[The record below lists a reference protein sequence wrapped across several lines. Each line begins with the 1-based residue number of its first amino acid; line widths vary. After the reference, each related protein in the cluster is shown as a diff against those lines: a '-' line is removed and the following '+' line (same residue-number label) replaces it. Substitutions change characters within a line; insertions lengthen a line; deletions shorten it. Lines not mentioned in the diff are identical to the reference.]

1 MHKPTYALEIQ
12 SMLAHMDSNGEDE
25 KESSGTRT
33 DEEIEDIDV
42 YVEPDKGRITFIK
55 RTEPQPELRDAMQ
68 PAQSTPQ
75 PYVAYIAMTMSLLLI
90 FYLVTSAFLTVF
102 FPPVI
107 TITLFMKS
115 QAIQTTGTI
124 QLPARQ
130 ILPITL
136 IQSQSV
142 PTTGRGH
149 TDARSA
155 NGYIT
160 FYNGQLSDVTIPAG
174 TQIAGR
180 SGVLINTDADANIPA
195 ASINPPAFG
204 YITVPAHAINP
215 GSNGNIAAYDINSP
229 CCFASVIAKN
239 EEQFTGGQ
247 DERDFPI
254 VTRQDIDNAAS
265 TPKSTIAENMQAALQ
280 PQAKA
285 NETLITLPCSP
296 TVRPNHTIG
305 EEATQ
310 VTVTVSETCQSYAFS
325 TATFYSQVATIL
337 SQRAKKVLGARYTR
351 RGNILITRHATRMT
365 KTVVTIAFTSQAVF
379 EYALSTQAQR
389 QIKNLLAGKR
399 KQDALRILLLHPGIN
414 QAVIT
419 GIDDLAKLPKD
430 LHLLIVP

>member
-42 YVEPDKGRITFIK
+42 YVEHDKGRITFIK

-149 TDARSA
+149 TDA
-155 NGYIT
+155 
-160 FYNGQLSDVTIPAG
+160 
-174 TQIAGR
+174 
-180 SGVLINTDADANIPA
+180 
-195 ASINPPAFG
+195 
-204 YITVPAHAINP
+204 
-215 GSNGNIAAYDINSP
+215 
-229 CCFASVIAKN
+229 
-239 EEQFTGGQ
+239 
-247 DERDFPI
+247 
-254 VTRQDIDNAAS
+254 
-265 TPKSTIAENMQAALQ
+265 
-280 PQAKA
+280 
-285 NETLITLPCSP
+285 
-296 TVRPNHTIG
+296 
-305 EEATQ
+305 
-310 VTVTVSETCQSYAFS
+310 
-325 TATFYSQVATIL
+325 
-337 SQRAKKVLGARYTR
+337 
-351 RGNILITRHATRMT
+351 
-365 KTVVTIAFTSQAVF
+365 
-379 EYALSTQAQR
+379 
-389 QIKNLLAGKR
+389 
-399 KQDALRILLLHPGIN
+399 
-414 QAVIT
+414 
-419 GIDDLAKLPKD
+419 
-430 LHLLIVP
+430 